1 MRKLIATQFVSLDG
15 YIDDPGKW
23 TFPFWADEIG
33 EYKHDELFSV
43 EAQLLGRVTY
53 DGFAAAWPTMPDTG
67 DFGERMNAMP
77 KYVATRT
84 RTELGWNSTALH
96 GDLVEAV
103 IELKAQDGG
112 DLLLAGSAQV
122 FGTVF
127 AAGLVDELRLL
138 VYPVVLAGELPLF
151 PSAPKTV
158 LKLTETR
165 TFETGVVALTY
176 QPADS

>member
-1 MRKLIATQFVSLDG
+1 MRRLIATQFVSLDG

-33 EYKHDELFSV
+33 QYKNEELFAA

-53 DGFAAAWPTMPDTG
+53 EGFAAAWPTMPDTG
-67 DFGERMNAMP
+67 AFGERMNAMP

-84 RTELGWNSTALH
+84 RTELEWNSTPLT
-96 GDLVEAV
+96 GDLVDAV
-103 IELKAQDGG
+103 TELKAQDGG

-122 FGTVF
+122 FRTVF

-138 VYPVVLAGELPLF
+138 VHPVVLDGDVPLF
-151 PSAPKTV
+151 TDTPRTV
-158 LKLTETR
+158 LSLTDSH
-165 TFETGVVALTY
+165 TFSTGVVALSY
-176 QPADS
+176 VPATT